1 MDREQRLDACRET
14 LKEPSNR
21 QTVAAVAYHWGFGDQ
36 AQFSRA
42 FKMRFGVSPKDYR
55 DQAAKAARSG
65 LYDRR

>member
-1 MDREQRLDACRET
+1 VIW
-14 LKEPSNR
+14 R
-21 QTVAAVAYHWGFGDQ
+21 QWVASQDFVEAGPA